1 MEDSSEGYQFTPDL
15 MLQEVNNQEVTPHV
29 PEKGKRDVDCGEGV
43 KTSFRSS
50 NPIELDQYTIYQK
63 GKFPSTVFDQI
74 QPINGNSKR
83 NRVTFKNS
91 KHQEEL
97 FTRIE
102 DVLGLEQGS
111 VQLIRTNQDHPD
123 VIIYS
128 QSNPNPNRNSEVPII
143 GSINMIFK
151 NRNNESDPPLES
163 DRYLMIQLFNFKDM
177 KKKADVKCTLLTFF
191 KGLETASQE
200 SVSLSN
206 EKERIDAPLPTE
218 GNNYQGETTMGGRR
232 RSKKGKKTQKKKK
245 AVARKRG
252 AKSKRRIR
260 RQ

>member
-1 MEDSSEGYQFTPDL
+1 MDDSSEGNEFTPDL
-15 MLQEVNNQEVTPHV
+15 MLQELKNQV

-74 QPINGNSKR
+74 QPINSDSKR

-111 VQLIRTNQDHPD
+111 VQLIRTNQERPD
-123 VIIYS
+123 IVIYS
-128 QSNPNPNRNSEVPII
+128 QSKPNPNSEIPVI

-151 NRNNESDPPLES
+151 NRNNESVPPLES
-163 DRYLMIQLFNFKDM
+163 DRYLTIHLFNFKDM

-191 KGLETASQE
+191 KELETTSQE

-206 EKERIDAPLPTE
+206 EEKRIDAPLPTE
-218 GNNYQGETTMGGRR
+218 GNNQGETIMGGRR

-245 AVARKRG
+245 AVAKKRG